1 MAAGRFRA
9 VDIQALAACKWHFSS
24 LSGAHV
30 PLSTFRSGS
39 RKTPFSARH
48 SQNLLTNGSDE
59 LQIS

>member
-48 SQNLLTNGSDE
+48 SQNLNHP
-59 LQIS
+59 